1 MGESLKHV
9 ARVHRP
15 TLTEEERVR
24 RMEIIRQATIKLI
37 LSIERRK
44 RNGDN
49 NHY

>member
-1 MGESLKHV
+1 MGESLKPM

-15 TLTEEERVR
+15 MLTAEERVR
-24 RMEIIRQATIKLI
+24 QMEIVRQATIKLI